1 MLFSAVS
8 SFAIMA
14 LAGQAVAEP
23 LRQPYKLKLARMS
36 TRSIFGLDRRQD
48 EGYSPEQQF
57 CGSGDT
63 CAEACGKGFQQCASR
78 DDIIH
83 CFNKAGKQTCCPGL
97 TGDSCD
103 DGYFCTAD
111 DKGAT
116 WCCPDSMTLEQCAS
130 AYNLPGSLV
139 SETAPAPST
148 PAPGPSTSASATT
161 TTFAKVTES
170 SSTKEAIVPQTTSN
184 TSSTSSILSTS
195 STSSTSSSPVSMDNG
210 SGTVAP
216 TLSNTPASSA
226 PAIAVT
232 TSTSFA
238 SAAPSPTGPNNGIV
252 TAGCDSTHAPVGGM
266 VVLAAA
272 AFAALL

>member
-8 SFAIMA
+8 SLAIMA
-14 LAGQAVAEP
+14 LAGQAIAEP

-48 EGYSPEQQF
+48 VGYSPEQQF

-63 CAEACGKGFQQCASR
+63 CAEACGKGFEQCASK
-78 DDIIH
+78 DGVVH

-111 DKGAT
+111 DKGTT
-116 WCCPDSMTLEQCAS
+116 WCCPDSMTLEQCAA
-130 AYNLPGSLV
+130 AYSLPGSLV

-148 PAPGPSTSASATT
+148 SKPGPSTSASATT

-170 SSTKEAIVPQTTSN
+170 SSTKEAIIPQ
-184 TSSTSSILSTS
+184 STS
-195 STSSTSSSPVSMDNG
+195 STSSPTSTPSASSSSVSMDYG
-210 SGTVAP
+210 SETVAP
-216 TLSNTPASSA
+216 TPPAPTDAPVSSS
-226 PAIAVT
+226 PAVAIT

-238 SAAPSPTGPNNGIV
+238 SQSPTPTEPTNGIV
-252 TAGCDSTHAPVGGM
+252 TAGCDSTHAPMGC
-266 VVLAAA
+266 VVVFAAA